1 MIHFA
6 SPAFFLL
13 IPFLVCFIIY
23 LKLRNNNRRQSLL
36 NFPQY
41 IVTNDINK
49 SKKIKLYSITNFI
62 TYTILFLFVV
72 ALARPQ
78 IGNRTENVLN
88 QGTDIIMALDVSTSM
103 EALDFEPVN
112 RLEAAKKVAID
123 FVNSRQFDR
132 IGIVL
137 FSGLAFTQVPLTN
150 DKQTAVRLLS
160 YATTGM
166 TSVDGTAIGSA
177 IVTACNRLKDSEA
190 EGKVIILITDGANNI
205 GEVDPITAAEIARN
219 LKIKIY
225 TIGAGAPDGAYYK
238 VMDPVEGMKMVKV
251 VEQELDEK
259 TLKQIADITDGQYF
273 RANNTKM
280 LQNIIKQIDKIE
292 KTDINSIKFDSYH
305 EIYDI
310 FVWIILFLMLL
321 NISLKNIMFRKLV

>member
-1 MIHFA
+1 MIRFA
-6 SPAFFLL
+6 SPVFFLL
-13 IPFLVCFIIY
+13 IPFLAVFLVY
-23 LKLRNNNRRQSLL
+23 LRIRDNNRRQSLL

-41 IVTNDINK
+41 ILTNDINK
-49 SKKIKLYSITNFI
+49 SNKMKLYSITNFI
-62 TYTILFLFVV
+62 TYLILFLFVV

-78 IGNRTENVLN
+78 IGNKTENVLN

-150 DKQTAVRLLS
+150 DKQTTVRLLS

-190 EGKVIILITDGANNI
+190 NGKVIILITDGANNI
-205 GEVDPITAAEIARN
+205 GEVDPITAAEIARSLN
-219 LKIKIY
+219 IKIY

-259 TLKQIADITDGQYF
+259 TLKQIANITDGQYF

-280 LQNIIKQIDKIE
+280 LENIIKQIDKIE
-292 KTDINSIKFDSYH
+292 KTDVSSIKFDSYLD
-305 EIYDI
+305 IYNI
-310 FVWIILFLMLL
+310 FVWIILFLILL
-321 NISLKNIMFRKLV
+321 NISLKNILFRKLI

>member
-321 NISLKNIMFRKLV
+321 NIFLKNIMFRKLV